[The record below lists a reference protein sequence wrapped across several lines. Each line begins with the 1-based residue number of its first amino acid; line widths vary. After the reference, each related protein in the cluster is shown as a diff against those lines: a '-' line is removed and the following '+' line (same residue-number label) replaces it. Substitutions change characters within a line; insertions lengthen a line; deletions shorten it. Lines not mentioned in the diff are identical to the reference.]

1 MVVQFSEVKVLLVQV
16 KERGFNI
23 PGGHIELGENSE
35 EAPLGEVYEEGYV
48 TGDVKYIGAKRD
60 E

>member
-1 MVVQFSEVKVLLVQV
+1 LVQV